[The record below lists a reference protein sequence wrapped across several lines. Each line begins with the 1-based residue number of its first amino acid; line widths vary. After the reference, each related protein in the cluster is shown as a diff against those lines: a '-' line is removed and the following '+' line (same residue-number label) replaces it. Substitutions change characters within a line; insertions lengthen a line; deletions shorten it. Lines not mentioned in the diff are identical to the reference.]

1 MRAAS
6 EKTEPIKSVTM
17 EEVVPRENLK
27 KALKRVCA
35 NKGSPGIDGM
45 TVDELKSYL
54 KVHWPEIREQLL
66 QGQYSPQPVKQVLIP
81 KSGGGT
87 RMLGIPTVV
96 DRFIQQALL
105 QVLNPIY
112 DPTFFAPQL
121 WIQAWSKCPSGSK
134 TGQEIHRGGA

>member
-6 EKTEPIKSVTM
+6 EKTEPIKGVTM
-17 EEVVPRENLK
+17 EEVVRTENLK
-27 KALKRVCA
+27 KALKQVCA

-81 KSGGGT
+81 KPGDGF
-87 RMLGIPTVV
+87 RLGPNAH
-96 DRFIQQALL
+96 QALR
-105 QVLNPIY
+105 
-112 DPTFFAPQL
+112 
-121 WIQAWSKCPSGSK
+121 QAKK
-134 TGQEIHRGGA
+134 YIEGA